1 MIIFDDVTFTY
12 AGAKHPT
19 LEKVNLEI
27 VEGELALV
35 LGETGSGKSTFLR
48 LMNGLVPHFTGG
60 NLRGSVI
67 MNGRD
72 TATHPP
78 RELADLIGMV
88 PQDPLASFVSD
99 TVEEE
104 LAYTME
110 CLGVDGAAMRKR
122 VEETLDLLGI
132 TSLRRRPV
140 TTLSGG
146 ERQRVAIGAVM
157 TAHPKILIL
166 DEPTSA
172 LDPGAAEEVL
182 ATLQRLVHDLGVT
195 VVIAEHRLE
204 RVIEYADQ
212 IIALERREPQ
222 TSAHILQGKP
232 VGIMRDSTLA
242 PPVVRLGRLVNWNP
256 LPLSIRDARRSAAG
270 LRSLLS
276 GKSPHVRSVP
286 NEPKVAA
293 RIQAGVVVYGPAIA
307 LRNVDFE
314 LYSGTITALMGRN
327 GAGKSTLLNSIVGL
341 VQLSGGVVHV
351 DGVDPPTTSASKLMR
366 HVGLVPQEPADLL
379 EAVTVADECRTA
391 DSDSG
396 SEPGTC
402 RAVLALLAP
411 EITNETHP
419 RDLSEGQRLLLA
431 LSIVLA
437 ARPQVVLLDEPTR
450 GLDYPTKARLCAI
463 LRDLADNGHAVALAT
478 HDVELVAETADRVA
492 MLADGELVAQGP
504 TSDVIT
510 SSPLFSPQ
518 VTKVVAPEPFLTV
531 EAVDRALQTES
542 ETV

>member
-146 ERQRVAIGAVM
+146 ERQRAHTSFGDDHV
-157 TAHPKILIL
+157 TAACCRP
-166 DEPTSA
+166 
-172 LDPGAAEEVL
+172 
-182 ATLQRLVHDLGVT
+182 
-195 VVIAEHRLE
+195 
-204 RVIEYADQ
+204 
-212 IIALERREPQ
+212 
-222 TSAHILQGKP
+222 
-232 VGIMRDSTLA
+232 
-242 PPVVRLGRLVNWNP
+242 
-256 LPLSIRDARRSAAG
+256 AG
-270 LRSLLS
+270 
-276 GKSPHVRSVP
+276 
-286 NEPKVAA
+286 
-293 RIQAGVVVYGPAIA
+293 
-307 LRNVDFE
+307 
-314 LYSGTITALMGRN
+314 
-327 GAGKSTLLNSIVGL
+327 
-341 VQLSGGVVHV
+341 
-351 DGVDPPTTSASKLMR
+351 
-366 HVGLVPQEPADLL
+366 
-379 EAVTVADECRTA
+379 
-391 DSDSG
+391 
-396 SEPGTC
+396 
-402 RAVLALLAP
+402 
-411 EITNETHP
+411 
-419 RDLSEGQRLLLA
+419 
-431 LSIVLA
+431 
-437 ARPQVVLLDEPTR
+437 PTR
-450 GLDYPTKARLCAI
+450 APSHPHSLCT
-463 LRDLADNGHAVALAT
+463 R
-478 HDVELVAETADRVA
+478 
-492 MLADGELVAQGP
+492 GP
-504 TSDVIT
+504 S
-510 SSPLFSPQ
+510 
-518 VTKVVAPEPFLTV
+518 
-531 EAVDRALQTES
+531 
-542 ETV
+542 

>member
-12 AGAKHPT
+12 ADATHPT

-78 RELADLIGMV
+78 
-88 PQDPLASFVSD
+88 LASFVSD

-132 TSLRRRPV
+132 ADLRRRPV

-157 TAHPKILIL
+157 TAHPNILIL

-222 TSAHILQGKP
+222 TSAHILQGTP
-232 VGIMRDSTLA
+232 AGIMRDSTLA

-256 LPLSIRDARRSAAG
+256 LPLSIRDARRSATG

-276 GKSPHVRSVP
+276 GRSPHIRPVP
-286 NEPKVAA
+286 DEPEVAV

-351 DGVDPPTTSASKLMR
+351 DGVDPSTTSASKLMR

-411 EITNETHP
+411 EITDETHP

-450 GLDYPTKARLCAI
+450 GLDYPTKARLSAI
-463 LRDLADNGHAVALAT
+463 LRDLADKGHAVALAT

-531 EAVDRALQTES
+531 EDVDRALQTEP
-542 ETV
+542 ETA